1 MCKLFDDWSEDIRK
15 YCEAN
20 GYEVVKCDLRESED
34 TVAMDIMNS
43 EMVQSVLEKHQPDVL
58 INMAGQ
64 ANVGLSWKKPQLTV
78 QLNTIGL
85 INILE
90 AELFS

>member
-1 MCKLFDDWSEDIRK
+1 
-15 YCEAN
+15 
-20 GYEVVKCDLRESED
+20 
-34 TVAMDIMNS
+34 MDIMNQA
-43 EMVQSVLEKHQPDVL
+43 MIQRVLEKYQPDVL

-64 ANVGLSWKKPQLTV
+64 ANVGLSWKKPQFTV

-90 AELFS
+90 AVKNSES